1 MNLQSKTA
9 IQAFRG
15 IVMNI
20 NRQNGATMW
29 GWLAVIGM
37 VGFISM
43 QAFKVVPIYFEHRII
58 RAALQDLVDSREFEN
73 MSNKTVNSTLQS
85 RLSINNV
92 RGIDPKAFKSMR
104 DRSGEKYIL
113 VQYEQRASIFSNL
126 SAIVEFNEEI
136 RPSR

>member
-1 MNLQSKTA
+1 
-9 IQAFRG
+9 
-15 IVMNI
+15 MNI
-20 NRQNGATMW
+20 KRQNGATMW

-37 VGFISM
+37 VGFIAM

-73 MSNKTVNSTLQS
+73 MSTKTVNSTLQS

-92 RGIDPKAFKSMR
+92 RGIDTKAFKTMR

-113 VQYEQRASIFSNL
+113 VQYEQRASIISNL

>member
-1 MNLQSKTA
+1 
-9 IQAFRG
+9 
-15 IVMNI
+15 MNI
-20 NRQNGATMW
+20 KRQNGATMW

-37 VGFISM
+37 VGFIAM

-92 RGIDPKAFKSMR
+92 RGIDTKAFKTMR

-113 VQYEQRASIFSNL
+113 VQYEQRASIISNL

>member
-1 MNLQSKTA
+1 
-9 IQAFRG
+9 
-15 IVMNI
+15 MNI
-20 NRQNGATMW
+20 KRQNGATMW

-37 VGFISM
+37 VGFIAM

-92 RGIDPKAFKSMR
+92 RGIDTKAFKTMR

-113 VQYEQRASIFSNL
+113 IQYEQRASIISNL

>member
-1 MNLQSKTA
+1 MN
-9 IQAFRG
+9 
-15 IVMNI
+15 
-20 NRQNGATMW
+20 NRRQVGATMW

-37 VGFISM
+37 VGFIAM

-58 RAALQDLVDSREFEN
+58 RAALQDMVDSREFEN
-73 MSNKTVNSTLQS
+73 MSLKKVQSTLQS

-92 RGIDPKAFKSMR
+92 RGIDMKSFKTMR

-113 VQYEQRASIFSNL
+113 VQYEQRASIISNL
-126 SAIVEFNEEI
+126 SALVEFNEEI

>member
-1 MNLQSKTA
+1 
-9 IQAFRG
+9 
-15 IVMNI
+15 MNI
-20 NRQNGATMW
+20 KRQNGATMW

-37 VGFISM
+37 VGFIAM

-73 MSNKTVNSTLQS
+73 MSSKTVNSTLQS

-92 RGIDPKAFKSMR
+92 RGIDTKAFKTMR

-113 VQYEQRASIFSNL
+113 VQYEQRASIISNL